1 MRRLLT
7 FALAIVLSLATA
19 STAMSAEPG
28 ELRERDAQDIGRA
41 KAADILGR
49 KPDGV
54 HRLDAKASVTSVDG
68 RRYWTGV

>member
-7 FALAIVLSLATA
+7 FALAIALSLSTA

-28 ELRERDAQDIGRA
+28 ELRERDAQEVGRS

-49 KPDGV
+49 TPDGV
-54 HRLDAKASVTSVDG
+54 HRLDA
-68 RRYWTGV
+68 